1 MVNKDSNYEI
11 IREGEDVIL
20 KVNYETS
27 THFPSL
33 EDNPLIMSKTIDYL
47 IEIGNVTRIV
57 FYQKRDYEYDVNQTI
72 ILKEIAELYKT
83 LVKQK
88 QLFNYTS
95 LSANQD
101 CGRFLN
107 QWYTDIQTIIF
118 HLLKA
123 DPIQAYVRIRRLIR
137 REKITLEK
145 TVDSKLIACLEKY
158 ISTLT
163 FLFKQLDNTKLI
175 SIIKPNLSEYKIGQ
189 RDLYRR
195 IFHPT
200 IKPDFM
206 YTKLMASYP
215 SEGEELDSYDLSDTE
230 VTIFGF
236 PDKVQSLYH
245 IIPPEFKLDETK
257 YEILDSAR
265 KIMAEHKPRK
275 SEFVDPERMRQVFY
289 NVGSDLI
296 QELASYKNIKLR
308 VKEIKKLT

>member
-1 MVNKDSNYEI
+1 MVKKDSSYEI

-20 KVNYETS
+20 RVNYENS

-33 EDNPLIMSKTIDYL
+33 EENPLIMSKTIDSL
-47 IEIGNVTRIV
+47 IEMGDVTRIV
-57 FYQKRDYEYDVNQTI
+57 FYQKRDYEYNSDQTE
-72 ILKEIAELYKT
+72 ILKEIANLYKA

-95 LSANQD
+95 LKVNSD
-101 CGRFLN
+101 CDKFLN
-107 QWYTDIQTIIF
+107 EWYTDVQTIIF

-145 TVDSKLIACLEKY
+145 TSDPKLVSCLEKY

-163 FLFKQLDNTKLI
+163 FLYRQLDKTKII
-175 SIIKPNLSEYKIGQ
+175 SVIKMNLSKYKIGQ
-189 RDLYRR
+189 RDLYRK

-215 SEGEELDSYDLSDTE
+215 SEGEELDSYDLGDTE

-236 PDKVQSLYH
+236 PDSVQSLYH
-245 IIPPEFKLDETK
+245 IIPPEFKLDENK
-257 YEILDSAR
+257 YLNYVKLKKEAKYYEMTDFERRR
-265 KIMAEHKPRK
+265 KGRQFGR
-275 SEFVDPERMRQVFY
+275 FVKKA
-289 NVGSDLI
+289 
-296 QELASYKNIKLR
+296 LAQL
-308 VKEIKKLT
+308 KKYDFDN